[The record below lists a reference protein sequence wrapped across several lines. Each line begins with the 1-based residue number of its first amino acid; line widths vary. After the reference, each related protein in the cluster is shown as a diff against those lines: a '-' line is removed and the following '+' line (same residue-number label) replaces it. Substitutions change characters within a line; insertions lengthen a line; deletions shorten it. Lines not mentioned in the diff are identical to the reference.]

1 MLEISTPRKRSEL
14 NHWDTHLKLATRG
27 SGEKHIIEAS
37 DWPQRLCQN
46 MPKHHYLYFSNV
58 CYLENQSQHVLYNCS
73 NNNTKTNTANIDTK
87 TVAKS
92 NNRDGK

>member
-14 NHWDTHLKLATRG
+14 NNWDTHLKLAMTG

-46 MPKHHYLYFSNV
+46 M
-58 CYLENQSQHVLYNCS
+58 CVLFREPI
-73 NNNTKTNTANIDTK
+73 TARA
-87 TVAKS
+87 VQLQ
-92 NNRDGK
+92 

>member
-14 NHWDTHLKLATRG
+14 NNWDTHLKLATRG

-37 DWPQRLCQN
+37 DWPQPTLS
-46 MPKHHYLYFSNV
+46 KHVKKSLLVFENV

-73 NNNTKTNTANIDTK
+73 NNVGCPLAIRHVTLVK
-87 TVAKS
+87 
-92 NNRDGK
+92 